1 MRTPLFVANWKMNQT
16 ATEADGFFR
25 TFPGSLRDVVPARAH
40 VALAPQAI
48 QLAQAAAALKGTSV
62 GVAAQNCGQ
71 TAWGAYTG
79 ENSPVALHALGVQW
93 VILGHSERRWVYHED
108 SHLIQARMK
117 AALEAGLAPILC
129 VGERL
134 VDRKE
139 GKTFTVLEEQLA
151 ILKGVVEGALDRFV
165 LAYEP
170 VWAIGTGETA
180 SPQQAQEAHAFIRQW
195 MHDRFAAAA
204 SESIRILYG
213 GSAKPDNAAAL
224 MAQKDVDGLLVGGA
238 SLNPMAFAELVRN
251 GVRSQA

>member
-16 ATEADGFFR
+16 ADVAESYFR
-25 TFPGSLRDVVPARAH
+25 SFPAALGAVLPGQAQ
-40 VALAPQAI
+40 VALAPQAL
-48 QLAQAAAALKGTSV
+48 QLSQAVVALKGTPV

-71 TAWGAYTG
+71 TAWGAFTG
-79 ENSPVALHALGVQW
+79 ENSPVALRSLGVQW
-93 VILGHSERRWVYHED
+93 VILGHSERRWVFHED
-108 SHLIQARMK
+108 PPLITARTK
-117 AALEAGLAPILC
+117 AALAAGLAPILC

-139 GKTFTVLEEQLA
+139 GKTFTVLEDQLS
-151 ILKGVVEGALDRFV
+151 ILKGLVEGALDRFV

-180 SPQQAQEAHAFIRQW
+180 SPEQAQEAHAFIRQYL
-195 MHDRFAAAA
+195 HDRVSAEAGQG
-204 SESIRILYG
+204 IRVLYG
-213 GSAKPDNAAAL
+213 GSAKAENAGAL

-238 SLNPMAFAELVRN
+238 SLDPNGFAELVKN